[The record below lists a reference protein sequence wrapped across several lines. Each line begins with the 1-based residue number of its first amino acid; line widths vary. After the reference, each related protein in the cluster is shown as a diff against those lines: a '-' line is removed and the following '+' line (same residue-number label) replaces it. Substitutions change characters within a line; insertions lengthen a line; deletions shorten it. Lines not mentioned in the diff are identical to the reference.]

1 MATLEPEQ
9 TFITSDESLDA
20 LCDQLIN
27 TSVIAIDTEFM
38 GEEHFIPRLELI
50 QVAAEKKA
58 AAEAK
63 AKADAEAAR
72 LAKIEAERIAK
83 AKAEAAAP

>member
-27 TSVIAIDTEFM
+27 SSVIAIDTEFM
-38 GEEHFIPRLELI
+38 GEEHFIPPPGVDPGRSGRGGGGHRLPGR
-50 QVAAEKKA
+50 
-58 AAEAK
+58 
-63 AKADAEAAR
+63 AR
-72 LAKIEAERIAK
+72 DRANGPILGDRLRC
-83 AKAEAAAP
+83 PH